1 MSTSEMEQTQVN
13 EIVTPVVE
21 KTTREIHFENLLGN
35 VALFKTQI
43 TTLQSQIKLLEKTVN
58 KEFKVLR
65 KVANKSK
72 NKGNRKPSGFAK
84 SSKISDNLCLFMNK
98 PHGTE
103 MARTEVTKF
112 IISYIKDKG
121 LQQQDNKKFIKPDN
135 SLRELL
141 GVGQEDVVTYFNI
154 QKFMNQHF
162 IKYSQEVSSSS

>member
-1 MSTSEMEQTQVN
+1 MSTTEMEKKQSIEAVN
-13 EIVTPVVE
+13 TIVE
-21 KTTREIHFENLLGN
+21 KTDRETHFENLLTTLN
-35 VALFKTQI
+35 TFKTQI
-43 TTLQSQIKLLEKTVN
+43 STLQQQIKLLEKTVN

-141 GVGQEDVVTYFNI
+141 GVSQEDVVTYFNI
-154 QKFMNQHF
+154 QKFINQHF
-162 IKYSQEVSSSS
+162 IKCSQEVSSSA